1 MVQPGERTYEYDS
14 PEPDEA
20 QLRGKSIG
28 NVRRYFK
35 VEASGDETSDEL
47 QNAFGASFSREPRLA
62 GDSGR
67 WPLGCRVRHS
77 KYGYGTL
84 LHREGTGEE
93 AKVTVSF
100 PGFGVK
106 KLVEKFANL
115 VRV

>member
-1 MVQPGERTYEYDS
+1 M
-14 PEPDEA
+14 
-20 QLRGKSIG
+20 
-28 NVRRYFK
+28 
-35 VEASGDETSDEL
+35 
-47 QNAFGASFSREPRLA
+47 
-62 GDSGR
+62 
-67 WPLGCRVRHS
+67 RHS

-84 LHREGTGEE
+84 LRREGEGEE